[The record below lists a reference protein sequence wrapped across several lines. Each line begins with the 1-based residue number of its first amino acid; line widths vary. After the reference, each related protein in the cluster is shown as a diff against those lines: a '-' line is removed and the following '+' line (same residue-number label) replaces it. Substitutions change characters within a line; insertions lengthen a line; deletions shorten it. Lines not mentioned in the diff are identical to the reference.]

1 MENPSNSPLHVLRK
15 TCRGCG
21 NDRLNMFLPLG
32 PTPLA
37 NSFLKSE
44 TEFTGEQSFPLDVY
58 FCESCYLVQLLDVID
73 PELLFRD
80 YIYVTG
86 TSDTIAIHN
95 KAYAETVVDFLNL
108 RSSDLVIEVASND
121 GSLLSCFQNHHV
133 KTLGIDPAVN
143 IVKKARARGV
153 ESIAEFFNLNLATNV
168 RRSHGP
174 AKAIIGNNVLAH
186 VDETQDFLSGA
197 ECLLTDDGMLIVEVP
212 YLGELLDHLEYD
224 TVYHEHLCYFS
235 ISALMRLF
243 EIAKLR
249 IVRVD
254 HVSVH
259 GGSIRVYGGKQSTY
273 PDHAPEVTALAKKEK
288 DAGMVDLSSY
298 IEFNKKVKAN
308 REAIVS
314 LLKELR
320 GDGKKVVGYG
330 APAKGNT
337 LLNYCGIGTDLLDY
351 TVDKNPMKVG
361 LYTPGMHIPVLPAA
375 KLLEDQPDYVMIL
388 AWNFAEEIMQQQR
401 EYQRRGGKFIIP
413 IPHPKIV

>member
-1 MENPSNSPLHVLRK
+1 
-15 TCRGCG
+15 
-21 NDRLNMFLPLG
+21 MFLPLG

-44 TEFTGEQSFPLDVY
+44 NDFSTELSFPLDVY

-95 KAYAETVVDFLNL
+95 KSYAETVAKLLDLKS
-108 RSSDLVIEVASND
+108 RDLVIEVASND
-121 GSLLSCFQNHHV
+121 GSLLSCFQTHGV
-133 KTLGIDPAVN
+133 KTLGIDPAIN
-143 IVKKARARGV
+143 IVKKARARGI
-153 ESIAEFFNLNLATNV
+153 ESIAEFFNLKLAIDV

-197 ECLLTDDGMLIVEVP
+197 QHLLTDDGMLIVEVP
-212 YLGELLDHLEYD
+212 YLGELLDRFEYD

-254 HVSVH
+254 HVNVH
-259 GGSIRVYGGKQSTY
+259 GGSIRVYGGQQTRFA
-273 PDHAPEVTALAKKEK
+273 DHAPEVTALAEKEK
-288 DAGMVDLSSY
+288 SKGMVGLASY
-298 IEFNKKVKAN
+298 VAFNEKVKAN

-314 LLKELR
+314 LLGELR
-320 GDGKKVVGYG
+320 GKGETVVGYG
-330 APAKGNT
+330 APAKGST
-337 LLNYCGIGTDLLDY
+337 LLNYCKIGTDLLKY

-361 LYTPGMHIPVLPAA
+361 LYTPGMHIPVLPVS

-388 AWNFAEEIMQQQR
+388 AWNFAEEIMQQQQ
-401 EYQRRGGKFIIP
+401 EYKQRGGKFIIP
-413 IPHPKIV
+413 IPHPNVV

>member
-1 MENPSNSPLHVLRK
+1 MENPSTPPLHLLRK

-21 NDRLNMFLPLG
+21 NDQLKMFLPLG

-37 NSFLKSE
+37 NSFLKSDS
-44 TEFTGEQSFPLDVY
+44 EFASEQSFPLDVY
-58 FCESCYLVQLLDVID
+58 FCESCFLVQLLDVID

-95 KAYAETVVDFLNL
+95 KAYAETVVDFLSL
-108 RSSDLVIEVASND
+108 RSSDLVIEIASND
-121 GSLLSCFQNHHV
+121 GSLLSCFQNHQV

-153 ESIAEFFNLNLATNV
+153 ESIAEFFNLNLAMNV

-197 ECLLTDDGMLIVEVP
+197 EFLLTDDGMLIVEVP

-259 GGSIRVYGGKQSTY
+259 GGSIRVYGGKQTTY
-273 PDHAPEVTALAKKEK
+273 ADHAAEITALAKKEK
-288 DAGMVDLSSY
+288 DAGMVDLPSY
-298 IEFNKKVKAN
+298 IEFNEKVKAN
-308 REAIVS
+308 GEAIIS
-314 LLKELR
+314 MLKELHR
-320 GDGKKVVGYG
+320 DGKTVVGYG

-361 LYTPGMHIPVLPAA
+361 LYTPGMHIPVLPAS

-388 AWNFAEEIMQQQR
+388 AWNFADEIMQQQQ